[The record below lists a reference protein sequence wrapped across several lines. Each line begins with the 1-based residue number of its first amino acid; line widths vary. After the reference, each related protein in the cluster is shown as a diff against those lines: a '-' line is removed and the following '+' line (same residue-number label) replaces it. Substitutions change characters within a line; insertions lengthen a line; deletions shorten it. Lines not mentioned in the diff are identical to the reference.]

1 MNKNIFP
8 ISIVAFL
15 AVPALFTSCS
25 SQSDG
30 WSLRG
35 NINGLDSGRS
45 LAIEAPSATGGWYV
59 VDSVHPSSDGT
70 FSYTSAAPAPYP
82 EIMRLTL
89 PGSGNI
95 YFPVDSVDCVT
106 IEAEANSFA
115 TKHHINGT
123 ASARR
128 INEVDSIIR
137 VVRPDDET
145 GMTNLKRQLADF
157 ITADTT
163 AIISYYIINKSLGDK
178 AIFNPSDAFDN
189 RIYGAAAQVF
199 ANFRP
204 NDARGKTLTQAYFEG
219 RRALG
224 KETLP
229 AMQTIELPEQG
240 LIDIVRYDSRG
251 NRHSLSELAAKGKPV
266 VLSFT
271 SYDLDSS
278 PAYNIALNEVYSK
291 YRNRG
296 LEIYQLAFNPDEL
309 QWKQVARNLPWIAV
323 WNSPTDGSHVV
334 ASYNI
339 NMLPLTYVID
349 SHGDIV
355 ERVEN
360 PADLDSAIR
369 KHI

>member
-1 MNKNIFP
+1 M
-8 ISIVAFL
+8 
-15 AVPALFTSCS
+15 
-25 SQSDG
+25 SQS
-30 WSLRG
+30 
-35 NINGLDSGRS
+35 
-45 LAIEAPSATGGWYV
+45 
-59 VDSVHPSSDGT
+59 
-70 FSYTSAAPAPYP
+70 
-82 EIMRLTL
+82 
-89 PGSGNI
+89 
-95 YFPVDSVDCVT
+95 
-106 IEAEANSFA
+106 EAEANSFA

-204 NDARGKTLTQAYFEG
+204 NDARGKNIDSGIL
-219 RRALG
+219 RRPTRAWQG
-224 KETLP
+224 NTP

-271 SYDLDSS
+271 SYDLDPS
-278 PAYNIALNEVYSK
+278 PTLITSPLNEVYSK
-291 YRNRG
+291 YRNPG
-296 LEIYQLAFNPDEL
+296 T
-309 QWKQVARNLPWIAV
+309 RNLPACIQ
-323 WNSPTDGSHVV
+323 S
-334 ASYNI
+334 
-339 NMLPLTYVID
+339 
-349 SHGDIV
+349 
-355 ERVEN
+355 
-360 PADLDSAIR
+360 
-369 KHI
+369 